1 MIPNLDVSP
10 LFYNILVLID
20 HIHIIISIC
29 YLVRGSRPGEQLVT
43 SEWRLTGSWLASSLG
58 TIVVEVDGRGAGG
71 QGLAWHQLLG
81 TPALHLSCTL
91 HTQSVTSNLPII
103 SSNII
108 SE

>member
-1 MIPNLDVSP
+1 MSALYFTI
-10 LFYNILVLID
+10 FYYFSAID
-20 HIHIIISIC
+20 HIIISIC

-81 TPALHLSCTL
+81 TPALHLSHAHL
-91 HTQSVTSNLPII
+91 HSLDCECIAETK
-103 SSNII
+103 
-108 SE
+108 